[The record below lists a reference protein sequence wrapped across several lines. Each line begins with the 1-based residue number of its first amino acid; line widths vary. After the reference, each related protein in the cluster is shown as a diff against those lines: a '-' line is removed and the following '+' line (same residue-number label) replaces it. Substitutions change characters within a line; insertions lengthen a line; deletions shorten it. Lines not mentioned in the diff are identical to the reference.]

1 MCNGT
6 SRILR
11 RTRRRQR
18 SNASYNW
25 RITNRNHNAMGASI
39 TGVVVAGCFSVL
51 VALIHAMRKEN
62 RKDHGEVHSALGRI
76 EQKIDGHTENHK

>member
-1 MCNGT
+1 MVCAIYQFHHHHRHQSANNG
-6 SRILR
+6 
-11 RTRRRQR
+11 
-18 SNASYNW
+18 
-25 RITNRNHNAMGASI
+25 MGASI

-51 VALIHAMRKEN
+51 VALIHSMRKEN